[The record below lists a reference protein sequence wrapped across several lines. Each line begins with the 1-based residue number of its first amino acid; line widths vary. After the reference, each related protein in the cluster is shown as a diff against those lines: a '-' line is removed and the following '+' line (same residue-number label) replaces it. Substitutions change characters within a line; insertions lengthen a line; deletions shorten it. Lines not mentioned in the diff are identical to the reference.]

1 MDILMP
7 DFAARRLTMVDTQV
21 RPSDV
26 TKFPIISAMLD
37 IPRERFLP
45 ASLAE
50 AAYIG
55 EHLTPAP
62 GRVLL
67 DPRSF
72 AKMLDALALG
82 GRELV
87 LDIAPAQG
95 YSSAVLARLAQTV
108 VALEPDPAL
117 AAEAE
122 SAHAEI
128 EASNIV
134 LVSGDL
140 AEGAPQHG
148 PYDAVM
154 IQGGIG
160 VFPDALAAQIKEAGR
175 AVVLFM
181 QDGMHGTVR
190 LGVKRG
196 GVMHWR
202 DLFNASA
209 PVLDAFARKSSFIF

>member
-1 MDILMP
+1 MP

-45 ASLAE
+45 VSLAE

-55 EHLTPAP
+55 ENLTPAP

-67 DPRSF
+67 DPRTF
-72 AKMLDALALG
+72 AKMLDALSLD

-87 LDIAPAQG
+87 LDIAPGQG

-108 VALEPDPAL
+108 VAVEPDTAL

-128 EASNIV
+128 DASNIV
-134 LVSGDL
+134 QVAADLV
-140 AEGAPQHG
+140 EGAPRHG
-148 PYDAVM
+148 PYDALM

-160 VFPDALAAQIKEAGR
+160 EFPVALTDQLKDGGR

-190 LGVKRG
+190 LGVRRD

-209 PVLDAFARKSSFIF
+209 PVLDAFARKDNFVF